1 MNSVFDPK
9 VNVSILVYEK
19 SSGGLTLVGRRDTHN
34 VMTNRGKEWL
44 MQRLG
49 SSTYAAI
56 PPTPHRT
63 DVIMYVGF
71 GVGGALQTDVQ
82 FLHSQLEIPTV
93 IALQDPV
100 AFSDVGPQEKQY
112 LKTVKDQVI
121 GSVDD
126 FPAFNRTVFTLDVL
140 ETEISYAGAVS
151 FASNVAVGT
160 LVPVSE
166 AGLYLSSAAP
176 TYDPS
181 VAPSPTNV
189 DPTTDNGMV
198 CYNIF
203 EPIPVTPN
211 TLLRILWE
219 IRS

>member
-1 MNSVFDPK
+1 MNSSFDPK
-9 VNVSILVYEK
+9 VNVSILIYEK
-19 SSGGLTLVGRRDTHN
+19 CEGGLTLVDRRDTHN

-49 SSTYAAI
+49 SSNYGVT

-63 DVIMYVGF
+63 DVIKYVGF

-82 FLHSQLEIPTV
+82 FLRTQLEIPTV
-93 IALQDPV
+93 VALQDPV
-100 AFSDVGPQEKQY
+100 AFETIALQNKRY
-112 LKTVKDQVI
+112 LKTVKNQVL
-121 GSVDD
+121 GNPDD

-140 ETEISYAGAVS
+140 ETEISYPGAVS

-166 AGLYLSSAAP
+166 AGLYLSTAGA

-181 VAPSPTNV
+181 VAPGPANVNPTS
-189 DPTTDNGMV
+189 DNGLV

>member
-1 MNSVFDPK
+1 MRSDFDPK
-9 VNVSILVYEK
+9 INVSILIYEK
-19 SSGGLTLVGRRDTHN
+19 DADGTKLVGRRDTHN

-49 SSTYAAI
+49 GSNYGVS

-63 DVIMYVGF
+63 DVIKYVGF
-71 GVGGALQTDVQ
+71 GVGGALQSNAA

-93 IALQDPV
+93 VAIQDPIAYSVV
-100 AFSDVGPQEKQY
+100 AGTNKRY
-112 LKTVKDQVI
+112 LKTVNAQVL
-121 GSVDD
+121 GDVDD

-140 ETEISYAGAVS
+140 ETEISFPGS
-151 FASNVAVGT
+151 RSLASNVLVDT

-166 AGLYLSSAAP
+166 AGLYLSSAVP
-176 TYDPS
+176 TYDPG
-181 VAPSPTNV
+181 APLGAGNV
-189 DPTTDNGMV
+189 DPRSDNFMV

-219 IRS
+219 IRC